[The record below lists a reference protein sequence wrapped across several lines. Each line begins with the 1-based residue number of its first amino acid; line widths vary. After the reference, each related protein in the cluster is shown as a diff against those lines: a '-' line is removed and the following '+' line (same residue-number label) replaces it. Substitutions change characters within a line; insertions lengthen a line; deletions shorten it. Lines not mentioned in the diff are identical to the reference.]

1 MSQISTPI
9 LLLQA
14 LRDHLQALVSDNVK
28 VKPAVHIGFLPPKN
42 KDNENISDFP
52 FIIIRPHTGKDQQDD
67 SKITVKIVFGTK
79 SDDPEGFLDLFSLME
94 QVRIDLQRRR
104 IIDRRYRLEFPYD
117 WEFYE
122 EQPYPEWYAQA
133 VTTWTL
139 PAIQEEGFL

>member
-1 MSQISTPI
+1 MIPISTPI

-14 LRDHLQALVSDNVK
+14 LREHLEALVSDNVK
-28 VKPAVHIGFLPPKN
+28 VQPKVHIGFLPPKN

-52 FIIIRPHTGKDQQDD
+52 FIIIRPHTGKDLQDN
-67 SKITVKIVFGTK
+67 SKVTVKFVFGTK
-79 SDDPEGFLDLFSLME
+79 SEDPEGFIDLFSLME

-104 IIDRRYRLEFPYD
+104 IIDRRYRLELPYD

-122 EQPYPEWYAQA
+122 EQPYPEWYGQA

-139 PAIQEEGFL
+139 PAIQEEGLF